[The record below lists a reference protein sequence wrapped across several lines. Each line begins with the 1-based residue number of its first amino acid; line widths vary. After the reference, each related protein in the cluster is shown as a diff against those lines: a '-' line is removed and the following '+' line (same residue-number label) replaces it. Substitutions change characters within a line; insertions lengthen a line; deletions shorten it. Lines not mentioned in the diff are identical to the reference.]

1 MKKLLGILVLGLLW
15 CNVGVASDW
24 IIFKESNGSMESY
37 NIKSAKEYGPLQF
50 KVLIS
55 RSDTKDKIKYKQTVL
70 KKLYDYCDKKDGI
83 YPTPKELHIYGK
95 PEFED
100 FGIQVS
106 GNGNRIEYAT
116 PYKRYLYPHE
126 YSDTSKFRGYIFAT
140 CYLSEGGFLL
150 KVPEPGVIPKN
161 AVPREKTMRRWINH
175 AAISYYEINYL
186 DCNRE
191 MVGVIVEE
199 AMIKN
204 RKKLQKR
211 FEETTEVEKIIWKKY
226 YDPFRLAKVC
236 KKLIE

>member
-1 MKKLLGILVLGLLW
+1 MVNK
-15 CNVGVASDW
+15 
-24 IIFKESNGSMESY
+24 
-37 NIKSAKEYGPLQF
+37 
-50 KVLIS
+50 
-55 RSDTKDKIKYKQTVL
+55 
-70 KKLYDYCDKKDGI
+70 
-83 YPTPKELHIYGK
+83 
-95 PEFED
+95 
-100 FGIQVS
+100 
-106 GNGNRIEYAT
+106 
-116 PYKRYLYPHE
+116 
-126 YSDTSKFRGYIFAT
+126 
-140 CYLSEGGFLL
+140 GGFLV

-161 AVPREKTMRRWINH
+161 AVPREKTMRRWINY
-175 AAISYYEINYL
+175 AAVSYYEINYL